1 MLRLHL
7 RIPTPPI
14 PNQQLELLESRETYE
29 DSNEGLQF
37 AGTLIVYQLN
47 GFLYHAMLKGR
58 YSCPSILNVEDL
70 VNVKQIP
77 ASAYSPN
84 FSVGFT
90 AAPGILPNGCYVK
103 KPGLISYDLIS
114 EGPRPKSI
122 AEDVLKEA
130 RIYEFLIMHPH
141 PNIATYLLVGC
152 QVSDG
157 AITGLCLEKYPRT
170 LMKEVNPGALMKRA
184 LRNTREA
191 TEDYSRVL
199 AGIDS
204 GIRHLHSLGLVHNDI
219 NPSNIMIDGDRAIII
234 DFGSCRKIG
243 ESLEDVGRTYEW
255 YDGEVQQS
263 LPENDLKALEEIRIW
278 LGVGSSEFQFT

>member
-1 MLRLHL
+1 M
-7 RIPTPPI
+7 PTPPI

-29 DSNEGLQF
+29 DSNEGFQF
-37 AGTLIVYQLN
+37 AGTLMVYQLN

-58 YSCPSILNVEDL
+58 YSSPSSLNAEDL
-70 VNVKQIP
+70 MNVKQIP
-77 ASAYSPN
+77 ASAYNPK

-90 AAPGILPNGCYVK
+90 AAPEMVPNGCYVK
-103 KPGLISYDLIS
+103 KPRLISYDLIS
-114 EGPRPKSI
+114 EGPRPNSI
-122 AEDVLKEA
+122 AEDVLKEV
-130 RIYEFLIMHPH
+130 RVYELLMMHPH
-141 PNIATYLLVGC
+141 PNIATYLGC
-152 QVSDG
+152 QVSGG

-191 TEDYSRVL
+191 REDYSRVL
-199 AGIDS
+199 TDIDS

-243 ESLEDVGRTYEW
+243 ESLKDVGRTYEW
-255 YDGEVQQS
+255 YDEEVQQS

-278 LGVGSSEFQFT
+278 LGVGSSEFQFGV